1 MVSSAFTPTKVLEI
15 FYIID
20 DFCKEIEPHLAKK
33 PLPTSDKKRR
43 KRAFVMSDSEIMTI
57 LVAFQ
62 LSQYRNLK
70 AFYLMICREWRSLFP
85 KVLSYNRFVER
96 QKMVALKL
104 SLFQQIHCAGKC
116 TGFSIIDSTP
126 IKMCHVKRSH
136 RNKVFLGTAQ
146 KSKGTMGWYHGFKL
160 HIIIN
165 DMGEIVEWKL
175 TKSTTD
181 DRIPLKESSFTK
193 KIFGKLYADKGYI
206 SKSLF
211 DELFV
216 DGIHLVTKIRKNM
229 KNQLMDMRDKIM
241 LRKRS
246 LVETVN
252 DELKNIVQIEHT
264 RHRSFDGFCVNLIA
278 AITAYH
284 FLTKK
289 PKLDLEIIER
299 ERSIA

>member
-1 MVSSAFTPTKVLEI
+1 MLVNTERVCNFIGENQNVTNG
-15 FYIID
+15 FFCID
-20 DFCKEIEPHLAKK
+20 
-33 PLPTSDKKRR
+33 T
-43 KRAFVMSDSEIMTI
+43 
-57 LVAFQ
+57 
-62 LSQYRNLK
+62 Y
-70 AFYLMICREWRSLFP
+70 
-85 KVLSYNRFVER
+85 
-96 QKMVALKL
+96 
-104 SLFQQIHCAGKC
+104 
-116 TGFSIIDSTP
+116 
-126 IKMCHVKRSH
+126 
-136 RNKVFLGTAQ
+136 
-146 KSKGTMGWYHGFKL
+146 KGTRNFL
-160 HIIIN
+160 HDRLIIN

-181 DRIPLKESSFTK
+181 DRIPLKERSFAK